1 MLRLLRGI
9 GLGVVLA
16 IAAPAAADAPSVEHV
31 RSLLSAF
38 EGAPSAET
46 WTAMGPETV
55 AVLEQL
61 YDDEGEQPFV
71 RLRAIETAGHYA
83 TEECHA
89 FLRRVASRQGEL
101 DLRVR
106 AAVRSLGKAFGAAAI
121 EEIRP
126 FLGHRATV
134 VREGA
139 ALALGAIA
147 TPRARELLRTRLDR
161 ERDDAVRTTLRRAL
175 NRP

>member
-71 RLRAIETAGHYA
+71 RLRAIETAGH
-83 TEECHA
+83 
-89 FLRRVASRQGEL
+89 
-101 DLRVR
+101 
-106 AAVRSLGKAFGAAAI
+106 
-121 EEIRP
+121 
-126 FLGHRATV
+126 
-134 VREGA
+134 
-139 ALALGAIA
+139 
-147 TPRARELLRTRLDR
+147 
-161 ERDDAVRTTLRRAL
+161 
-175 NRP
+175 